1 MSELVAKR
9 YVKALKNE
17 VDSESL
23 TNISEIFSA
32 LALSFKDKNFKN
44 VISNPSISSLDKAN
58 IILDA
63 VKSAKSE
70 KVNNFIKLLGE
81 NKRLDIIPSLAVALK
96 KDIAQSTN
104 TYQGVVY
111 SDSEIDAS
119 IVKNLG
125 DGLGKKYNSSIT
137 LDFIKSDFDGVKVD
151 VEDLGIEINFSKSRI
166 NDQIIEH
173 IVKAI

>member
-9 YVKALKNE
+9 YIKALKNE
-17 VDSESL
+17 MDNDSL
-23 TNISEIFSA
+23 VTLCEIFSE
-32 LALSFKDKNFKN
+32 LASFFKDEKFKN
-44 VISNPSISSLDKAN
+44 VISNPSISSSDKTN

-63 VKSAKSE
+63 VKSAGSD

-81 NKRLDIIPSLAVALK
+81 NKRLEVIPSLAEALK
-96 KDIAQSTN
+96 KDIAMSTK
-104 TYQGVVY
+104 TYHGVVY
-111 SDSEIDAS
+111 SDSDIDS
-119 IVKNLG
+119 SVIKNLG
-125 DGLGKKYNSSIT
+125 DGLGKKYDSKIT
-137 LDFIKSDFDGVKVD
+137 LDFVKSDFDGVKVD

>member
-9 YVKALKNE
+9 YIKALKSDL
-17 VDSESL
+17 DSDSL
-23 TNISEIFSA
+23 ASISDIFSE
-32 LALSFKDKNFKN
+32 LSLSFKDENFKN
-44 VISNPSISSLDKAN
+44 VISNPSVSSIDKTN
-58 IILDA
+58 ILLDA
-63 VKSAKSE
+63 VKSAKSD

-81 NKRLDIIPSLAVALK
+81 NKRLDVIPSLAVALK
-96 KDIAQSTN
+96 KDIAQSTKN
-104 TYQGVVY
+104 YQGVVY

-119 IVKNLG
+119 VVKNLG
-125 DGLGKKYNSSIT
+125 DGLGKKYNSQIT
-137 LDFIKSDFDGVKVD
+137 LDFVKSDFDGVKVD

>member
-9 YVKALKNE
+9 YVKALKSE
-17 VDSESL
+17 LDSESL
-23 TNISEIFSA
+23 SVLSDIFSD
-32 LALSFKDKNFKN
+32 LALSFKDQSFKN
-44 VISNPSISSLDKAN
+44 IIFNPSISSTDKTN
-58 IILDA
+58 ILLDA

-70 KVNNFIKLLGE
+70 KVNNFIKVLGE
-81 NKRLDIIPSLAVALK
+81 NKRLDIIPSLSVALK

-104 TYQGVVY
+104 TYSGVVY
-111 SDSEIDAS
+111 SDSKIDDS
-119 IVKNLG
+119 VIKNLG
-125 DGLGKKYNSSIT
+125 DGLGKKYSSKIT
-137 LDFIKSDFDGVKVD
+137 LDFVKNDFDGVKVD

>member
-1 MSELVAKR
+1 MSEQIAKR
-9 YVKALKNE
+9 YIKALKSDMDNE
-17 VDSESL
+17 AL
-23 TNISEIFSA
+23 TNLSDIFST
-32 LALSFKDKNFKN
+32 LAVSFNDEKFNN
-44 VISNPSISSLDKAN
+44 VISNPGVSTSDKTN
-58 IILDA
+58 ILLDA

-81 NKRLDIIPSLAVALK
+81 NKRLEVIPYLAVALK
-96 KDIAQSTN
+96 KDIAQNTN

-111 SDSEIDAS
+111 SDNDIDAS
-119 IVKNLG
+119 VIKNLG
-125 DGLGKKYNSSIT
+125 DGLGKKYNSEIT
-137 LDFIKSDFDGVKVD
+137 LDFVKSDFDGVKVD

>member
-9 YVKALKNE
+9 YIKALKSDLDG
-17 VDSESL
+17 DSLKSL
-23 TNISEIFSA
+23 SEIFSV
-32 LALSFKDKNFKN
+32 LALSFKDDSFKN
-44 VISNPSISSLDKAN
+44 IISNPSVSSSDKTN

-63 VKSAKSE
+63 VKSAKSD

-81 NKRLDIIPSLAVALK
+81 NKRLNVIPSLAVALK
-96 KDIAQSTN
+96 KDIAQSTK

-111 SDSEIDAS
+111 SDNEIDAS
-119 IVKNLG
+119 VVKNLG
-125 DGLGKKYNSSIT
+125 DGLGKKYNSQIT
-137 LDFIKSDFDGVKVD
+137 LDFVKSDFDGVKVD